1 MGTIGAVG
9 QMAAPTTAQ
18 GLSTLGTAAAGGLG
32 QGYVQDPFTANL
44 VAQTRNQ
51 FFNSTV
57 PQLDAPFIQA
67 GQTGFSTPAMNTLN
81 TAGATLETGLAG
93 LQENA
98 YQQALTNQLQ
108 AAQQAVPLG
117 LGVQS
122 TGLSAL
128 TVPQQT
134 QQTAFTNAYN
144 EYLRQQAGPFAAAT
158 GMPNI
163 TGQTQQ
169 TLYGQSPFA
178 EIASALT
185 PAFMFSKMFPTFF

>member
-67 GQTGFSTPAMNTLN
+67 GQTGFSTPAMNTLH
-81 TAGATLETGLAG
+81 TAGATLETAW
-93 LQENA
+93 
-98 YQQALTNQLQ
+98 TPS
-108 AAQQAVPLG
+108 VR
-117 LGVQS
+117 S
-122 TGLSAL
+122 TVTRSGWACNPR
-128 TVPQQT
+128 VC
-134 QQTAFTNAYN
+134 
-144 EYLRQQAGPFAAAT
+144 RR
-158 GMPNI
+158 
-163 TGQTQQ
+163 
-169 TLYGQSPFA
+169 
-178 EIASALT
+178 
-185 PAFMFSKMFPTFF
+185 